1 MNRKLLA
8 PFALVLAAATFFLF
22 TQSILVAAPAAQEA
36 PPTAADSAAIDVMT
50 PTVTISP
57 SVRIQIRQQI
67 PFTATLA
74 AMLSTDDGI
83 TATATVTPTTTLTEA
98 VAAEAAVEA
107 TTPATDAVP
116 IADDQVVTFLLD
128 LALDFVVSETMT
140 TTVPATLT
148 IMLADGM
155 TNTVTGTLPISLEV
169 GVSPTAQVTVTALS
183 LLPTETVTASEGVT
197 AVEAVTLPATIT
209 DVEAVTLPA
218 TITATAPVTL
228 PATITPTDTLT
239 ESATPVPAGEAD
251 AGPDSVQATTTT
263 TANVRVGP
271 TTNDEIADTLPAGA
285 TVELV
290 GVTEDGLWYLLSTG
304 TWLFNTLADPAPTDL
319 PLATPELIAQLEEQ
333 AAAETTPETTPEP
346 AAEAPTET
354 SADEAPAA
362 ADTPPAGDGSTS
374 TVTVDAN
381 LRAGPSTEFEVIG
394 GTVTDQAITVIGQN
408 EAGDWYLL
416 DNGGWVF
423 ATLVADPPAD
433 VPVVPDDATPESVGA
448 TETAPTGL
456 AILPTPTP
464 GAADATEA
472 TAESEPLTADETL
485 YVDQVNVIAQRL
497 QTTAATVTELIAT
510 AAADATLLEDGTWQ
524 GQLETAGQ
532 VLTRVGEEIRTI
544 TAPERFAGAQIDLES
559 AIGSFDQ
566 VAELLTQGLADADL
580 TTLQQAVAEFEVG
593 TVLLRARTG
602 AVAVIT
608 NLS

>member
-1 MNRKLLA
+1 MNRKHLA
-8 PFALVLAAATFFLF
+8 PFALVLAVATFFLF
-22 TQSILVAAPAAQEA
+22 TQSILVAAPAAQET
-36 PPTAADSAAIDVMT
+36 PPTAADSAAVDVVS
-50 PTVTISP
+50 PTITISP

-83 TATATVTPTTTLTEA
+83 TATAPVTPTTAITEA
-98 VAAEAAVEA
+98 GAAEVAAEAAVEA

-116 IADDQVVTFLLD
+116 IAADQVVTFLLD

-183 LLPTETVTASEGVT
+183 LLPTDSVTATQGVT
-197 AVEAVTLPATIT
+197 AVEAVTLPATVT
-209 DVEAVTLPA
+209 NVEAVTLPA

-251 AGPDSVQATTTT
+251 TGPESVQATTTT

-290 GVTEDGLWYLLSTG
+290 GVTEDGLWYLLGSG
-304 TWLFNTLADPAPTDL
+304 AWLFNSLADPAPTDL
-319 PLATPELIAQLEEQ
+319 PLATPELIAEVEEQ
-333 AAAETTPETTPEP
+333 AAADTSPEP
-346 AAEAPTET
+346 AAEATPAPTET

-362 ADTPPAGDGSTS
+362 ADSPPAGDGAAS

-394 GTVTDQAITVIGQN
+394 GTVTDQAITIIGQN

-423 ATLVADPPAD
+423 ATLVVNPPAD
-433 VPVVPDDATPESVGA
+433 LPVVPDDATPESVGA
-448 TETAPTGL
+448 TETAPSGG

-464 GAADATEA
+464 GAADAAAA
-472 TAESEPLTADETL
+472 TAEAEPLTADETL
-485 YVDQVNVIAQRL
+485 YVDQVTVIAERL
-497 QTTAATVTELIAT
+497 QTTAASVTELIAT

-532 VLTRVGEEIRTI
+532 VLTRAGEEIRTI
-544 TAPERFAGAQIDLES
+544 TAPERFIGAQIDLES

-566 VAELLTQGLADADL
+566 VAELSDAGSD
-580 TTLQQAVAEFEVG
+580 
-593 TVLLRARTG
+593 RC
-602 AVAVIT
+602 
-608 NLS
+608 